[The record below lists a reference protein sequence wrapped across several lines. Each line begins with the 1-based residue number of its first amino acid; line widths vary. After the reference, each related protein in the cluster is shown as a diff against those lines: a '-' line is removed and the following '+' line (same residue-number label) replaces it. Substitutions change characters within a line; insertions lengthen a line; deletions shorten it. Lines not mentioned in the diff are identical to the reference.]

1 MTTFL
6 AIHALRGLR
15 ETAEVEASQNLQGPA
30 ENHRWHLL
38 SGHVS
43 GAMYPYLA
51 GRSRVFARAAV
62 ALHRAQGVTLA
73 DKCQQAA
80 QALKAKGGNHA

>member
-6 AIHALRGLR
+6 AITALRGMA
-15 ETAEVEASQNLQGPA
+15 ETCASLSTIHAQHA
-30 ENHRWHLL
+30 ADNHRWHLL

-43 GAMYPYLA
+43 GTMYPHLT

-62 ALHRAQGVTLA
+62 ALHRAQGPTLV

-80 QALKAKGGNHA
+80 QALEERNGK

>member
-6 AIHALRGLR
+6 SITALRGMA
-15 ETAEVEASQNLQGPA
+15 ETCASLSTIHSQHA
-30 ENHRWHLL
+30 AHNHRWHLL

-43 GAMYPYLA
+43 GAMYPHLT
-51 GRSRVFARAAV
+51 GRSRVYARAAV
-62 ALHRAQGVTLA
+62 ALHHAQGSTLA

-80 QALKAKGGNHA
+80 QALKDRGVS

>member
-6 AIHALRGLR
+6 AITALHALR
-15 ETAEVEASQNLQGPA
+15 ETAKVMASNNLQGSA

-43 GAMYPYLA
+43 GSMYPHLT
-51 GRSRVFARAAV
+51 GRSRVYARAAA
-62 ALHRAQGVTLA
+62 ALYRAQGSTLV

-80 QALKAKGGNHA
+80 QALKARGES